1 MRADYR
7 RRARERKAARRTACQ
22 RRERVVQ
29 RTFALAGVLSILGL
43 SGLSAQTSQRVWILG
58 GLEEKDADSIYLG
71 YGTPE
76 SDDSVA
82 SFTCAPGSGVVKIW
96 IAETSD
102 KLKAGDK
109 ATATLSVGPKTAK
122 VAGKLVANEEA
133 GVPSF
138 EGRLP
143 AKDPIF
149 AVMAG
154 GETLDIAIGG
164 AQRTAPLAD
173 ATEKFKKFAAACAKR

>member
-1 MRADYR
+1 MQAK
-7 RRARERKAARRTACQ
+7 ERL
-22 RRERVVQ
+22 VQ
-29 RTFALAGVLSILGL
+29 RTFALAGVLSVLAL
-43 SGLSAQTSQRVWILG
+43 SGVGAQTAQRVWTLG

-71 YGTPE
+71 YGVPE
-76 SDDSVA
+76 SDDSLG
-82 SFTCAPGSGVVKIW
+82 SFTCAPGSGVVKVW

-109 ATATLSVGPKTAK
+109 ATAIFSVGDKKSK
-122 VAGKLVANEEA
+122 VAGKLIPNEEA

-138 EGRLP
+138 EGSLP

-149 AVMAG
+149 AAMTG
-154 GETLDIAIGG
+154 GETLNIAIGG

>member
-1 MRADYR
+1 MKRKLVIAGALTLAMIIRA
-7 RRARERKAARRTACQ
+7 
-22 RRERVVQ
+22 
-29 RTFALAGVLSILGL
+29 G
-43 SGLSAQTSQRVWILG
+43 AQTAQRVWTLG

-71 YGTPE
+71 YGVPE
-76 SDDSVA
+76 TDDSLG
-82 SFTCAPGSGVVKIW
+82 SFTCAPGSGSVKVW

-109 ATATLSVGPKTAK
+109 ATATLSVGQKTAK
-122 VAGKLVANEEA
+122 VAGKLIPNEEA

-149 AVMAG
+149 SAMTG

-173 ATEKFKKFAAACAKR
+173 AAEKFRKFAAACAKR

>member
-7 RRARERKAARRTACQ
+7 RRARERKAARRS
-22 RRERVVQ
+22 RVCAGRDGVQ
-29 RTFALAGVLSILGL
+29 RPLALAGVLTVLAMSDLC
-43 SGLSAQTSQRVWILG
+43 AQTDQRVWTLG

-71 YGTPE
+71 YGVPE
-76 SDDSVA
+76 TDDSLG

-96 IAETSD
+96 VAETSA

-109 ATATLSVGPKTAK
+109 ATAILSVGEKSAK
-122 VAGKLVANEEA
+122 VAGKLVPNEEA

-143 AKDPIF
+143 AKDPVF
-149 AVMAG
+149 AAMSG
-154 GETLDIAIGG
+154 GQTLEVAIGG
-164 AQRTAPLAD
+164 TKRSAPLAD
-173 ATEKFKKFAAACAKR
+173 ASEKFKKFAAACAKR

>member
-1 MRADYR
+1 
-7 RRARERKAARRTACQ
+7 
-22 RRERVVQ
+22 VQ
-29 RTFALAGVLSILGL
+29 RTCALAGVLCLFAL
-43 SGLSAQTSQRVWILG
+43 SGVSAQNDARVWTLG

-71 YGTPE
+71 YGVPE
-76 SDDSVA
+76 SDDSLG

-109 ATATLSVGPKTAK
+109 ATAVLSVGQKTAK
-122 VAGKLVANEEA
+122 VAGKLVPNEEA

-138 EGRLP
+138 EGSLQ
-143 AKDPIF
+143 AKEPIF
-149 AVMAG
+149 AAMTN
-154 GETLDIAIGG
+154 GETLNISIGG

-173 ATEKFKKFAAACAKR
+173 AADKFKKFAAACAKR

>member
-1 MRADYR
+1 
-7 RRARERKAARRTACQ
+7 
-22 RRERVVQ
+22 VH
-29 RTFALAGVLSILGL
+29 RTFALAGVLSILAL
-43 SGLSAQTSQRVWILG
+43 SGLGAQTSQRVWTLG

-71 YGTPE
+71 YGVPE
-76 SDDSVA
+76 SDDSLG

-109 ATATLSVGPKTAK
+109 ATAIISVGDKKSK
-122 VAGKLVANEEA
+122 VAGKLIPNEEA

-138 EGRLP
+138 EGSLP

-149 AVMAG
+149 AAMSN
-154 GETLDIAIGG
+154 GETLNIAIGG

>member
-1 MRADYR
+1 V
-7 RRARERKAARRTACQ
+7 K
-22 RRERVVQ
+22 
-29 RTFALAGVLSILGL
+29 RTFALAGVLSFMAL
-43 SGLSAQTSQRVWILG
+43 SGVDAQNDQRVWTLG

-76 SDDSVA
+76 SDDSLG

-96 IAETSD
+96 IAETSE

-109 ATATLSVGPKTAK
+109 ATASLSVGQKTAK
-122 VAGKLVANEEA
+122 VAGKLVPNEEA

-138 EGRLP
+138 EGSLQ

-149 AVMAG
+149 AAMTSG
-154 GETLDIAIGG
+154 GTLNVSIGG

>member
-1 MRADYR
+1 
-7 RRARERKAARRTACQ
+7 
-22 RRERVVQ
+22 VQ
-29 RTFALAGVLSILGL
+29 RTFALAGVLSVLAL
-43 SGLSAQTSQRVWILG
+43 SGVGAQTSQRVWTLG

-71 YGTPE
+71 YGVPE
-76 SDDSVA
+76 SDDSLG

-109 ATATLSVGPKTAK
+109 AAAIFSVGDKKSK
-122 VAGKLVANEEA
+122 VAGKLIPNEEA

-138 EGRLP
+138 EGSLP

-149 AVMAG
+149 AAMAG
-154 GETLDIAIGG
+154 GDTLNIAIGG